1 MLLSATPL
9 SFLSTISVP
18 QDAMTNVQMLLRW
31 GHFLAGITWIGLL
44 YFFNLVNVDFMK
56 SLDAPTK
63 GKVVPQ
69 LMPRALWWF
78 RWGAV
83 ATVLTGVLYYI
94 IILSSE
100 PDFGARFMTW
110 LGLSLA
116 AYVVIFWC
124 LQQAQGPLSKGPVL
138 AWVVAAVVL
147 GFTAALLKLNG
158 TPSTSTRSMS
168 IGIGGGIGLFMLL
181 NVWGIIWPAQ
191 KRIIQWTKDA
201 AEKGTPTPPE
211 MPKLA
216 RKAFLASRT
225 NAWLS
230 LPLLWFMAAA
240 SHYPMFDFKDQLL
253 QVPNFQL
260 PN

>member
-1 MLLSATPL
+1 MLTA
-9 SFLSTISVP
+9 ISLP

-63 GKVVPQ
+63 SKVVPQ

-83 ATVLTGVLYYI
+83 ATVLTGLLYYL
-94 IILSSE
+94 IILAAE
-100 PDFGARFMTW
+100 PGFGASFLTW
-110 LGLSLA
+110 LAL
-116 AYVVIFWC
+116 VVIAYAILYAC
-124 LQQAQGPLSKGPVL
+124 LQQTAGPLSKGPAL
-138 AWVVAAVVL
+138 AWAVAAITL
-147 GFTAALLKLNG
+147 AFIALLLRFNG
-158 TPSTSTRSMS
+158 HATTSTRSIS
-168 IGIGGGIGLFMLL
+168 IGIGGGIGMFMLL

-201 AEKGTPTPPE
+201 ADKGTPTPPE

-230 LPLLWFMAAA
+230 LPLLFFMAAA
-240 SHYPMFDFKDQLL
+240 SHYPMFDFRA
-253 QVPNFQL
+253 L
-260 PN
+260 P

>member
-1 MLLSATPL
+1 MLNSAL
-9 SFLSTISVP
+9 FATISLP

-31 GHFLAGITWIGLL
+31 AHFLAGITWIGLL

-56 SLDAPTK
+56 SLDAATK
-63 GKVVPQ
+63 SKVVPQ
-69 LMPRALWWF
+69 LMSRALWWF

-83 ATVLTGVLYYI
+83 ATVLSGLLYYI

-100 PDFGARFMTW
+100 PDFGAAFLTW
-110 LGLSLA
+110 LALAAA
-116 AYVVIFWC
+116 AYVVMFAC
-124 LQQAQGPLSKGPVL
+124 LQQTAGPLSKGPTL
-138 AWVVAAVVL
+138 AWVFAVLVL
-147 GFTAALLKLNG
+147 VFAALVVKLNG
-158 TPSTSTRSMS
+158 RPLASTRSIS

-211 MPKLA
+211 MPQLA

-230 LPLLWFMAAA
+230 IPMLFFMAAA
-240 SHYPMFDFKDQLL
+240 SHYPMFDFKDRIIDLPALEFQT
-253 QVPNFQL
+253 PN
-260 PN
+260 

>member
-1 MLLSATPL
+1 M
-9 SFLSTISVP
+9 ISLP
-18 QDAMTNVQMLLRW
+18 QDPMTNVQMLLRW

-56 SLDAPTK
+56 SLDGATK

-83 ATVLTGVLYYI
+83 ATVLTGLLYYI
-94 IILSSE
+94 IILANE
-100 PDFGARFMTW
+100 PQFGRTFFTW
-110 LGLSLA
+110 LVLA
-116 AYVVIFWC
+116 AATYVLMYAC
-124 LQQAQGPLSKGPVL
+124 LQQTAGPLSQGPTL
-138 AWVVAAVVL
+138 AWVVAVL
-147 GFTAALLKLNG
+147 VLVFIGALLKLNG
-158 TPSTSTRSMS
+158 HAMTSTRAMS

-191 KRIIQWTKDA
+191 KRIIQWTKDH

-216 RKAFLASRT
+216 RKAFLASRMNT
-225 NAWLS
+225 WLS
-230 LPLLWFMAAA
+230 LPMLFFMAAA
-240 SHYPMFDFKDQLL
+240 SHYPMFDFKDRLL
-253 QVPNFQL
+253 TL
-260 PN
+260 P